1 MSKSNSV
8 ARSGR
13 SSKKKPAAAAIR
25 TALVA
30 KKGGL
35 NIGVRSGKVT
45 FADVTLAKGSWIIQ
59 AKSSAGV
66 PNDPNPGRVGLK
78 MSLLAES
85 PGANQLDVME
95 IDAGLFS
102 AMVTVVGIKSAKP
115 IRVRLLIENLGPK
128 SLLVVSTTV
137 TAIPVKALTLLT
149 L

>member
-1 MSKSNSV
+1 MSKNIPAPVSPK
-8 ARSGR
+8 G
-13 SSKKKPAAAAIR
+13 SKKKPSSAVIR

-30 KKGGL
+30 HKGGL
-35 NIGVRSGKVT
+35 NLEVRSGKVT
-45 FADVTLAKGSWIIQ
+45 FADLTLAKGNWIIQ

-66 PNDPNPGRVGLK
+66 QNDPNPGRVGLK

-85 PGANQLDVME
+85 PGVNQLDVME

-102 AMVTVVGIKSAKP
+102 AVVTVVGIKSAKP

-128 SLLVVSTTV
+128 RLLVVSTTV
-137 TAIPVKALTLLT
+137 TAIPVRALTLLT